1 MDAAD
6 ADGHRVYR
14 HQTRRI
20 PPIVT
25 RDGGGFRVSGRDIER
40 MVDITDMD
48 NDEAVARLQRR
59 MRALG
64 VDAALAA
71 AGCTE
76 GDTVRIGDA
85 EFTYTDSEIQ
95 R

>member
-1 MDAAD
+1 M
-6 ADGHRVYR
+6 YR
-14 HQTRRI
+14 HQARRT

-25 RDGGGFRVSGRDIER
+25 RDGEAFRVSGRDIER
-40 MVDITDMD
+40 MVDITDLD
-48 NDEAVARLQRR
+48 NEEAVARLQRR

-64 VDAALAA
+64 VDAALAG
-71 AGCTE
+71 AGCAE

-85 EFTYTDSEIQ
+85 EFTYTNSEMQ